1 MRIGERCRDA
11 RKMRLRGTRMIR
23 KIDEDALLARSERGA
38 REMKMYTRTKTKDP
52 ARRWRES
59 DGTRETTKMR
69 KMEREGAK
77 TIRRERR
84 K

>member
-1 MRIGERCRDA
+1 
-11 RKMRLRGTRMIR
+11 MIR
-23 KIDEDALLARSERGA
+23 KTDEDALLARSERGA
-38 REMKMYTRTKTKDP
+38 REMKMYTRTKTEDP

-59 DGTRETTKMR
+59 EGTGETIKMR
-69 KMEREGAK
+69 KMGRKRERGREGESK